1 MRLCA
6 CLKAVC
12 FRRRKEKISPQTTGK
27 DTHKIEPKK
36 TLSIRYEKNNL
47 SITVLSDE
55 QGEEVKR
62 LHKVPKAAKSA
73 GKSRPKVYSVLKG
86 TNSIC
91 HTPVPD
97 VGASHPPI
105 IRRGEPRSAL
115 LVSDSQAKQTLL
127 RLKAGRS
134 HSEDQG
140 GVDSPM
146 PTP

>member
-1 MRLCA
+1 MRFCA

-12 FRRRKEKISPQTTGK
+12 LRRKREKISPETTSK
-27 DTHKIEPKK
+27 VTQKIEPKK

-62 LHKVPKAAKSA
+62 LAKVPKAAKTA
-73 GKSRPKVYSVLKG
+73 NKSRPKVYSVLKG

-97 VGASHPPI
+97 AGASRPLK
-105 IRRGEPRSAL
+105 IRRGEPQSAL
-115 LVSDSQAKQTLL
+115 LVSDTQAKQTLI

-134 HSEDQG
+134 HSEDHG
-140 GVDSPM
+140 EVDSPM

>member
-6 CLKAVC
+6 CLKAAC
-12 FRRRKEKISPQTTGK
+12 LRRKREKISPSTTSK
-27 DTHKIEPKK
+27 VTLKIEPKK
-36 TLSIRYEKNNL
+36 TVSIRYEKNNL

-55 QGEEVKR
+55 QGEEVKH
-62 LHKVPKAAKSA
+62 LTKVPKAAKAA
-73 GKSRPKVYSVLKG
+73 GKPRPKVYSVLKG

-97 VGASHPPI
+97 AEFIRPPK
-105 IRRGEPRSAL
+105 IRRGEPQSAL
-115 LVSDSQAKQTLL
+115 LVSDTQAKQTLL

-140 GVDSPM
+140 EVGS
-146 PTP
+146 PTPTT